1 MRTSVNRS
9 VLAALI
15 IPLIC
20 TGSASAAGI
29 AIGQSGLIGTLDYSD
44 TFTGTDDGGRPN
56 RPYIPAVQPASAYL
70 VENTYGK
77 PQVSFD
83 IGAGFSFAADRTGT
97 PGLVNGSP
105 AYPLGLAPNASGAGS
120 ATGFTQTGGSVDYAL
135 PFGGLRS
142 QFIVQVDAIQTGDR
156 IDISAGAGPGI
167 FSAQSLSVFFRGDG
181 SGNASLF
188 NGTTDTPIQSIIPGF
203 NTGITGSGQW
213 NNYAVR
219 YDLQA
224 HQIELFVN
232 QNPVGQIDL
241 TTFAG
246 GIYNNF
252 SAQWVGAGGGLGAG
266 ENRVWTDNFQVGT
279 SVPEPST
286 AALALAGLAIVVL
299 MYRRKG
305 RSNSPERHRHVK
317 ELI

>member
-120 ATGFTQTGGSVDYAL
+120 ATGFTQT
-135 PFGGLRS
+135 
-142 QFIVQVDAIQTGDR
+142 ICIW
-156 IDISAGAGPGI
+156 
-167 FSAQSLSVFFRGDG
+167 FSSMSL
-181 SGNASLF
+181 A
-188 NGTTDTPIQSIIPGF
+188 
-203 NTGITGSGQW
+203 
-213 NNYAVR
+213 
-219 YDLQA
+219 
-224 HQIELFVN
+224 
-232 QNPVGQIDL
+232 
-241 TTFAG
+241 
-246 GIYNNF
+246 
-252 SAQWVGAGGGLGAG
+252 
-266 ENRVWTDNFQVGT
+266 
-279 SVPEPST
+279 SVPQESQSVENPSNAVT
-286 AALALAGLAIVVL
+286 TLRV
-299 MYRRKG
+299 
-305 RSNSPERHRHVK
+305 
-317 ELI
+317 